1 MLSKFL
7 LIGVGGSGGK
17 TLRALR
23 NNLELKLSQANWAD
37 GVPMGWQMLH
47 IDSPVIQDGTGFPA
61 PMLPPADYKGLSRA
75 GQKYSDAYAN
85 SFNFVEA
92 QDKEDYKRFLP
103 DEKEVDV
110 DITVGAGQFRGVGRV
125 LALSAHEQIKQ
136 ALRGKLDLLLRAEA
150 EPELKRLARQ
160 LGLDDQIQASPTII
174 VISSIAGGSGAGQFL
189 EISEMIKGLHPSKN
203 WVHEIFNMLYAPDV
217 FTEVDPELLAGNALF
232 SMGEIMSGLWSTP
245 TKGTMRMTERMG
257 DNIPYHD
264 ANYKTGAK
272 YNFMIGKGGF
282 SKQEDVYLAVATS
295 LTTWMTDQE
304 VNDKIT
310 AFSRGNYQA
319 SVLETNLPDKS
330 GLKTANK
337 DATPFMALGFGR
349 VGLGKERFVAYA
361 AQRLARSA
369 IDRMLY
375 AHTIEDPKFAIKT
388 EDEWVT
394 FFAEKNLFDFI
405 DTVKLNEETEQHND
419 IIDAIRPNRDAMYA
433 NLKSQVLA
441 VASQTLNPKT
451 NAQSLV
457 EWDDSLRAGFNNYIE
472 QFLDEEATER
482 NSIMRLWVKQKK
494 NDLLSL
500 TSKYVSQHGIK
511 VTCEILHRLSTKLVA
526 VADELR
532 VESDLQLKYAADL
545 SSYIRGEL
553 GKFPEK
559 NQNEIPSGHE
569 VVEGALGEVAYS
581 FYYRSEAALKQTAS
595 ALVSDMAENFI
606 EPLRMDL
613 MNIYRGLLGAKK
625 EFVDWS
631 TEDSISVPRHFEP
644 SKNEKLLIETAD
656 YPTQFGELVHNSV
669 VSEKRTNAMR
679 QVVDEVIMGGLA
691 LPNLDRRNYWEFITT
706 TRDWVPT
713 PREARED
720 RQQNAQSAK
729 FEVSIYPV
737 DYLERAQKWMKQM
750 GTPFAGFV
758 NESLSSYLTNER
770 DKSVLKERQDKFL
783 AKLEEAITDG
793 APLVNIND
801 GLSSSIHMS
810 KAKVDVVVSTI
821 PLDSTHPL
829 YGKVGEILERKD
841 LTSAVSGKT
850 FDPQSSNQSID
861 FFSVHQGVQPMVLDS
876 IIGPISQYWNSHNSL
891 STTRAGLM
899 LHRRPR
905 YLYESIP
912 ASGTVKQDILKGYF
926 VARALKSFRSDKEL
940 TKDEKKKKG
949 PKLSICASDGS
960 KYHAFPYPLLITDE
974 IEVMDYPGGLISSLA
989 LAIVACNGT
998 QSLEPLESYKRLQE
1012 LADLKSS
1019 ASELKHWL
1027 ETGDSGRG
1035 PIPDAE
1041 RAGRKEDSAEVR
1053 REVLLKYI
1061 SDNVSKYEARFARQS
1076 LSSDRDDAL
1085 DKDLTWEIR
1094 EPLLEALKSLHKD
1107 VAKMD
1112 FDAGED
1118 ED

>member
-7 LIGVGGSGGK
+7 LVGVGGSGGK

-23 NNLELKLSQANWAD
+23 NNLELKLSQANWTE
-37 GVPMGWQMLH
+37 GMPMGWQMLH

-61 PMLPPADYKGLSRA
+61 PMLPPADYKGLSRS
-75 GQKYSDAYAN
+75 GQKYADAYENA
-85 SFNFVEA
+85 FNFVEA

-103 DEKEVDV
+103 DEKEVSV

-160 LGLDDQIQASPTII
+160 MGLDDQIQAAPTII
-174 VISSIAGGSGAGQFL
+174 IISSIAGGSGAGQFL
-189 EISEMIKGLHPSKN
+189 EISEMIKGLEPSKN
-203 WVHEIFNMLYAPDV
+203 WIHEIFNMLYAPDV
-217 FTEVDPELLAGNALF
+217 FTQVDPELLAGNALF
-232 SMGEIMSGLWSTP
+232 SMGEIMSGLWTSP
-245 TKGTMRMTERMG
+245 AKGTVRMTERMG
-257 DNIPYHD
+257 ANIPYQD
-264 ANYKTGAK
+264 SDYKTGAK

-282 SKQEDVYLAVATS
+282 SEQEDVYLAVATS

-310 AFSRGNYQA
+310 AFSRGNFQA
-319 SVLETNLPDKS
+319 STLETNLPDRS
-330 GLKTANK
+330 GLKSANK

-405 DTVKLNEETEQHND
+405 DTVQLNEETEEHND

-451 NAQSLV
+451 NSQSLI

-472 QFLDEEATER
+472 QFLDEEAKER
-482 NSIMRLWVKQKK
+482 NSIMRPWVKQKK
-494 NDLLSL
+494 VDVLSA
-500 TSKYVSQHGIK
+500 TSRYVSQHGIK
-511 VTCEILHRLSTKLVA
+511 VTCEILHRLSTKLTS

-532 VESDLQLKYAADL
+532 VEAEVSLKYAADL

-553 GKFPEK
+553 GHFPEK
-559 NQNEIPSGHE
+559 NQNDIPSGHE
-569 VVEGALGEVAYS
+569 VVEAALGEVAFS
-581 FYYRSEAALKQTAS
+581 FYYRAEAALKQSAS
-595 ALVSDMAENFI
+595 ALVADMAENFI
-606 EPLRMDL
+606 DPLRGDL
-613 MNIYRGLLGAKK
+613 MSIYRGLLNAKK
-625 EFVDWS
+625 EFIDWS
-631 TEDSISVPRHFEP
+631 TEESLSVPRHFEP
-644 SKNEKLLIETAD
+644 SKNEKLLIETAN
-656 YPTQFGELVHNSV
+656 YPAQFAELVTNSV
-669 VSEKRTNAMR
+669 VSEKRANAMR

-729 FEVSIYPV
+729 FDVSINPV
-737 DYLERAQKWMKQM
+737 DYLDRAQKWMKQL
-750 GTPFAGFV
+750 GTPFAGFI

-770 DKSVLKERQDKFL
+770 DKSVLRDRQEKFL

-793 APLVNIND
+793 APLVNINQ
-801 GLSSSIHMS
+801 GLLSKIHDS
-810 KAKVDVVVSTI
+810 KPTTDVVISTI
-821 PLDSTHPL
+821 PLDSTNEIFS
-829 YGKVGEILERKD
+829 KVGEILERKG
-841 LTSAVSGKT
+841 LTGAIGGKT
-850 FDPQSSNQSID
+850 FDPQSTNQSID

-891 STTRAGLM
+891 PTTRAGLL

-912 ASGTVKQDILKGYF
+912 AGEIPKQDILKGYF
-926 VARALKSFRSDKEL
+926 VARALKHFVSDKEL
-940 TKDEKKKKG
+940 TKDERRKKG
-949 PKLSICASDGS
+949 PKLSIWSGDGS
-960 KYHAFPYPLLITDE
+960 KYFSFPYPLLSTDE
-974 IEVMDYPGGLISSLA
+974 IEAMDFPGGIIFSLSI
-989 LAIVACNGT
+989 AIVACNGS

-1012 LADLKSS
+1012 LADVKSS
-1019 ASELKHWL
+1019 SSAVKHWL
-1027 ETGDSGRG
+1027 ESGDYADG
-1035 PIPDAE
+1035 PVPDPD
-1041 RAGRKEDSAEVR
+1041 RAGRKEDTADVR
-1053 REVLLKYI
+1053 RDVLLKYVADTI
-1061 SDNVSKYEARFARQS
+1061 AKYEARFARQS
-1076 LSSDRDDAL
+1076 LASDRDGSL
-1085 DKDLTWEIR
+1085 EKDITWELR
-1094 EPLLEALKSLHKD
+1094 EPLLLALKTLQKD
-1107 VAKMD
+1107 IQKLS
-1112 FDAGED
+1112 FEQSETED
-1118 ED
+1118 

>member
-7 LIGVGGSGGK
+7 LVGVGGSGGK

-23 NNLELKLSQANWAD
+23 NNLELKLSQANWTE
-37 GVPMGWQMLH
+37 GMPMGWQMLH
-47 IDSPVIQDGTGFPA
+47 IDSPVLQDGTGFPA
-61 PMLPPADYKGLSRA
+61 PMLPPADYKGLSRS
-75 GQKYSDAYAN
+75 GQRYADAYAN
-85 SFNFVEA
+85 AFNFIEG
-92 QDKEDYKRFLP
+92 QDTADYKRFLP
-103 DEKEVDV
+103 DEKEVSV

-125 LALSAHEQIKQ
+125 LALSAHDQIKQ

-160 LGLDDQIQASPTII
+160 LGLDDQIQAAPTII

-189 EISEMIKGLHPSKN
+189 EISEMIKGLEPSKN
-203 WVHEIFNMLYAPDV
+203 WIHEIFNMLYAPDV
-217 FTEVDPELLAGNALF
+217 FTQVDPELLAGNALF
-232 SMGEIMSGLWSTP
+232 SMGEIMSGLWTSP
-245 TKGTMRMTERMG
+245 AKGTVRMTERMG
-257 DNIPYHD
+257 ANIPYQD
-264 ANYKTGAK
+264 SDYKTGAK

-282 SKQEDVYLAVATS
+282 AAQEDVYLAVATS

-310 AFSRGNYQA
+310 AFSRGNFQA
-319 SVLETNLPDKS
+319 STLETNLPDKS
-330 GLKTANK
+330 GLKSPNK

-375 AHTIEDPKFAIKT
+375 AHTLEDPKFAIKT

-405 DTVKLNEETEQHND
+405 DTVQLNEETEEHND

-441 VASQTLNPKT
+441 VASQTLNPRT
-451 NAQSLV
+451 NSQSLI

-472 QFLDEEATER
+472 QFLDEEAKER
-482 NSIMRLWVKQKK
+482 NSIMRPWVKQKK
-494 NDLLSL
+494 VDVLAA
-500 TSKYVSQHGIK
+500 TSRYVSQHGIK
-511 VTCEILHRLSTKLVA
+511 VTCEILHRLSTKLIG

-532 VESDLQLKYAADL
+532 AEADVSLKYAADL

-553 GKFPEK
+553 GRFPEK

-569 VVEGALGEVAYS
+569 VVEAALGEVAFS
-581 FYYRSEAALKQTAS
+581 FYYRTEAALKQTVS
-595 ALVSDMAENFI
+595 ALVADMAENFI
-606 EPLRMDL
+606 DPLRTDL
-613 MNIYRGLLGAKK
+613 MSIYRGLLNAKK
-625 EFVDWS
+625 EFIDWS
-631 TEDSISVPRHFEP
+631 TEESLSVPRNFEP

-656 YPTQFGELVHNSV
+656 YPAQFAELVTNSV

-691 LPNLDRRNYWEFITT
+691 LPDLDRRNFWEFITT

-729 FEVSIYPV
+729 FDVSINPV
-737 DYLERAQKWMKQM
+737 DYLERAQKWMKQL
-750 GTPFAGFV
+750 GTPFAGFI

-770 DKSVLKERQDKFL
+770 DKSIRSERQEKFL

-793 APLVNIND
+793 APLVNINQ
-801 GLSSSIHMS
+801 GLLAKIHDS
-810 KAKVDVVVSTI
+810 KPTTDYVISTI
-821 PLDSTHPL
+821 PLDATSEIFS
-829 YGKVGEILERKD
+829 KVGEILERKG
-841 LTSAVSGKT
+841 LTGAVGGKT
-850 FDPQSSNQSID
+850 FDPQSTNQSID
-861 FFSVHQGVQPMVLDS
+861 FFSVHMPVQPMVLDS

-891 STTRAGLM
+891 PATRAGLM

-912 ASGTVKQDILKGYF
+912 AGEIPKQDIFKGYF
-926 VARALKSFRSDKEL
+926 VARALKQFLSDKQL
-940 TKDEKKKKG
+940 TKDERKKKG
-949 PKLSICASDGS
+949 PKLSVWSGEGS
-960 KYHAFPYPLLITDE
+960 KYFGFPYPLLSTDE
-974 IEVMDYPGGLISSLA
+974 IEAMDFPGGIIFSLSI
-989 LAIVACNGT
+989 AIVACNGS
-998 QSLEPLESYKRLQE
+998 QSLEPLEAYKRLQD
-1012 LADLKSS
+1012 LADVKSS
-1019 ASELKHWL
+1019 SSAVKHWL
-1027 ETGDSGRG
+1027 ETGDNADG
-1035 PIPDAE
+1035 PVPDPD
-1041 RAGRKEDSAEVR
+1041 RAGRKEDTADVR
-1053 REVLLKYI
+1053 RDTLLKYI
-1061 SDNVSKYEARFARQS
+1061 ADTVAKYEARFARQS
-1076 LSSDRDDAL
+1076 LPLDRDGSL
-1085 DKDLTWEIR
+1085 EKDLTWELR
-1094 EPLLEALKSLHKD
+1094 EPLLAALTSLQKD
-1107 VAKMD
+1107 IQKLS
-1112 FDAGED
+1112 FEQGET